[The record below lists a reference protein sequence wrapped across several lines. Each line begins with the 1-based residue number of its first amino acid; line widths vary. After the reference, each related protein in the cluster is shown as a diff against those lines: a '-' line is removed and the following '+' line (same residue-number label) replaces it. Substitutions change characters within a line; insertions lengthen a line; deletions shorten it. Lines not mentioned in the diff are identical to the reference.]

1 MEPSRSSHSLYGTV
15 NAMKARDILDRMLM
29 VPPMT
34 PTVSTLAPFGATNEV
49 VFCAWAIF
57 SRHVSTAAPS
67 ICLFTRIFVRRSG
80 QNYSRAGW
88 NAVRKLGGND
98 GKKTGEQT

>member
-15 NAMKARDILDRMLM
+15 NAMKARGILDKILM

-49 VFCAWAIF
+49 AWAIF

-67 ICLFTRIFVRRSG
+67 ICLFTCIFVRRSG
-80 QNYSRAGW
+80 QNCSRVWLECGKETW
-88 NAVRKLGGND
+88 SEMMVGKLE
-98 GKKTGEQT
+98 EQT